1 MKTKTLKALIT
12 NAIENSETKEEL
24 MAEVVRLIEL
34 FEEDRE
40 EPISQPPAMQKFA
53 DYQPVSA
60 GKVPYST
67 ICFCNP
73 ANGGSGIC
81 GCTMGNRLVD
91 SMPPVQRG
99 LFEVGMAQPV
109 AKVPLVPSWPNT
121 DSATIG

>member
-12 NAIENSETKEEL
+12 SAIENSETKEEL
-24 MAEVVRLIEL
+24 VAEVVRLIEL
-34 FEEDRE
+34 FEEDAE
-40 EPISQPPAMQKFA
+40 GPIGQAPSMQKFA

-91 SMPPVQRG
+91 PMAPVQRG
-99 LFEVGMAQPV
+99 LFEIGMAQPV
-109 AKVPLVPSWPNT
+109 AKVPLVASWPNT
-121 DSATIG
+121 DSTTVG

>member
-34 FEEDRE
+34 FEEDAE
-40 EPISQPPAMQKFA
+40 EPIGQVPAMQKFA

-60 GKVPYST
+60 GKVPYHT
-67 ICFCNP
+67 ICSCNP

-81 GCTMGNRLVD
+81 GCTMSNRLVD
-91 SMPPVQRG
+91 SMHSVQGG
-99 LFEVGMAQPV
+99 LFG
-109 AKVPLVPSWPNT
+109 WPNT
-121 DSATIG
+121 DSTTIG